1 MMKSQ
6 SVVFWFLLSLVLAA
20 CGAPL
25 APASTP
31 VTAAPTVAATSDA
44 AAGIALVSALP
55 RNADGYVDISVEQL
69 VKMLDQKDF
78 TLVNVHLPYEGELP
92 NTDLFIP
99 FDQIGK
105 QLDQLPAKDAPIVLY
120 CRSGRMSAEAAQTLA
135 QQGYPNVYELD
146 GGFNAWQAAGYELLN
161 IRSGKRP

>member
-1 MMKSQ
+1 MKPQ
-6 SVVFWFLLSLVLAA
+6 SVVFWFLLPLVLAA

-31 VTAAPTVAATSDA
+31 GAVAPTVAAAADA

-55 RNADGYVDISVEQL
+55 RNADGYVDISVAQL
-69 VKMLDQKDF
+69 AAMLDQKDF
-78 TLVNVHLPYEGELP
+78 TLVNVHIPYEGELTK
-92 NTDLFIP
+92 TDRFIP
-99 FDQIGK
+99 YEQIGE

-120 CRSGRMSAEAAQTLA
+120 CRSGRISTEAAQVLVE
-135 QQGYPNVYELD
+135 QGYTNVYELD

-161 IRSGKRP
+161 KP

>member
-1 MMKSQ
+1 MKPQ
-6 SVVFWFLLSLVLAA
+6 SVVFWFLLPLVLAA

-25 APASTP
+25 APTSTP
-31 VTAAPTVAATSDA
+31 ATAVPTVTTASDV

-69 VKMLDQKDF
+69 AAMLDRKDF
-78 TLVNVHLPYEGELP
+78 TLVNVHIPYEGELTK
-92 NTDLFIP
+92 TDRFIP
-99 FDQIGK
+99 YDQIGE

-120 CRSGRMSAEAAQTLA
+120 CRSGRMSTEAAQALVE
-135 QQGYPNVYELD
+135 QGYTNVYELD

-161 IRSGKRP
+161 KQ

>member
-1 MMKSQ
+1 MKPQ
-6 SVVFWFLLSLVLAA
+6 AVVFWFLLPLVLAA

-31 VTAAPTVAATSDA
+31 GTVAPTVAAAADA

-55 RNADGYVDISVEQL
+55 RNADGYVDISVAQL
-69 VKMLDQKDF
+69 AAMLDQKDF
-78 TLVNVHLPYEGELP
+78 TLVNVHIPYEGELTK
-92 NTDLFIP
+92 TDRFIP
-99 FDQIGK
+99 YEQIGE

-120 CRSGRMSAEAAQTLA
+120 CRSGRMSTEAAQALVK
-135 QQGYPNVYELD
+135 QGYTNVYELD

-161 IRSGKRP
+161 KQ